1 MAKKLS
7 QFSTKAK
14 RRLLIESVGV
24 FLIIISPFIFKL
36 HQYLP
41 SNPEA
46 TISILGIVI
55 DNHGFADLNTYAWFL
70 LSKIVPFY
78 LFVIWF
84 FTCKHWWYHIILIP
98 ATMYAFQVFE
108 VLYSDDNIVDTRNI
122 IWLLPICMVVIPLV
136 YLVRIKLYD
145 RHVHGIDLEAIEAEI
160 EVLKQKQGV
169 ATIQPEPVIQKCS
182 ETNEE
187 VSPKKETGSE
197 PSFISKEICYKSLS
211 EKIDEKLSTA
221 NIESHFRQFQNHLG
235 DWLQL

>member
-46 TISILGIVI
+46 TITILGFVF
-55 DNHGFADLNTYAWFL
+55 DSNGFADLNTYAWFL

-108 VLYSDDNIVDTRNI
+108 VLFSEDNIVDTRNI
-122 IWLLPICMVVIPLV
+122 IWLLPVCMVVIPLV
-136 YLVRIKLYD
+136 YFVRIKLYD
-145 RHVHGIDLEAIEAEI
+145 RHVHGIDLEAMEAEI
-160 EVLKQKQGV
+160 AVLKKKQGV
-169 ATIQPEPVIQKCS
+169 DKKQPEPVTQEI
-182 ETNEE
+182 T
-187 VSPKKETGSE
+187 
-197 PSFISKEICYKSLS
+197 KEIGYKSLS
-211 EKIDEKLSTA
+211 EKINEKLSTQ
-221 NIESHFRQFQNHLG
+221 NLESHFRQFQNHLG
-235 DWLQL
+235 DWLHL